1 MSVPLNIACVQFKVF
16 EKFTGAYEIN
26 KLMADKFDSID
37 YMKCVPSKFVLQLN
51 SYSGMQFF
59 SVYQYT

>member
-1 MSVPLNIACVQFKVF
+1 MLLIIHNVYTKDTHLQ
-16 EKFTGAYEIN
+16 EIN

-37 YMKCVPSKFVLQLN
+37 GMKCVPSKFVLQLN

-59 SVYQYT
+59 RVYQYT

>member
-1 MSVPLNIACVQFKVF
+1 MLLIIHNVYMKDTHSQEF
-16 EKFTGAYEIN
+16 N

-37 YMKCVPSKFVLQLN
+37 WMKCVPSKFVLQLN

-59 SVYQYT
+59 RVYQYT